1 FQRNFSAVGDC
12 GLDDCPPVPCHFCLS
27 KEGRGVTSWVVVD
40 HVSKAYNGKKAVD
53 DLSFHIDRGEI
64 FALLG
69 PNGAGK
75 STLIRMMTGLIQPDA
90 GQIRMNGERVL
101 PFKKEVKKYFSF
113 LPETMSLYPNLTAGE
128 TLHFFSRLQR
138 ISRNRC
144 DEVLDVVGLLEVKDK
159 KIGGFSKGMRQ
170 RLGLAV
176 ALLDKAPLLILD
188 EPTSGLDPYWAS
200 RFKEIIRRKK
210 RKGTSIFFA
219 SHDLYE
225 VESLADRI
233 AILNE
238 GKLYYLGTVDDL
250 KSKHPTEI
258 RIQVRFEIPQDPDGL
273 ARELGV
279 ATFRRGDWIQ
289 LICRRDDKVRILR
302 SLEKGGRTLADIGIH
317 ETTLEEIYRAISRG
331 ESGGTPGSRS
341 YGGR

>member
-1 FQRNFSAVGDC
+1 M
-12 GLDDCPPVPCHFCLS
+12 
-27 KEGRGVTSWVVVD
+27 TSWVVVD

-144 DEVLDVVGLLEVKDK
+144 DEVLDVVGLLEFKDK

-210 RKGTSIFFA
+210 RKGTSIF
-219 SHDLYE
+219 
-225 VESLADRI
+225 SL
-233 AILNE
+233 
-238 GKLYYLGTVDDL
+238 
-250 KSKHPTEI
+250 PTI
-258 RIQVRFEIPQDPDGL
+258 FMRWSP
-273 ARELGV
+273 
-279 ATFRRGDWIQ
+279 W
-289 LICRRDDKVRILR
+289 
-302 SLEKGGRTLADIGIH
+302 RT
-317 ETTLEEIYRAISRG
+317 
-331 ESGGTPGSRS
+331 GSRS
-341 YGGR
+341 